1 MKIRTMI
8 ERMKKKGL
16 SQNQIAE
23 GIGYSSQYVS
33 DIVTGVRGVRPSYAL
48 VQAVTKFYKAQK

>member
-1 MKIRTMI
+1 MKIKTMI
-8 ERMKKKGL
+8 ERLKKKGL

-33 DIVTGVRGVRPSYAL
+33 DIVTGIRGKRPSYDL
-48 VQAVTKFYKAQK
+48 VKSVTKFYEASK

>member
-8 ERMKKKGL
+8 ERLKKKGL
-16 SQNQIAE
+16 SQNQIAN

-33 DIVTGVRGVRPSYAL
+33 DIVTGIRGKRPSYAL
-48 VQAVTKFYKAQK
+48 VKAVTKFYEDQK